1 MKKIL
6 SIMLSSL
13 LLTSSSFALTLTR
26 PTKTVSTNTTSV
38 SSNTPT
44 TSNSTANSDL
54 SSNAILDSLDTSK
67 LKNLDP
73 AYLINIIT
81 ELTKEI
87 KSLKKKVN
95 ENEKFDQEQ
104 NKKLTENSTSN
115 NQQDESIKKLQ

>member
-26 PTKTVSTNTTSV
+26 PTTVNTNTTSV
-38 SSNTPT
+38 TNNPSTTNNSNV
-44 TSNSTANSDL
+44 NSDL
-54 SSNAILDSLDTSK
+54 SSNTTLDSQDTTK

-73 AYLINIIT
+73 AYLVNIIT

-95 ENEKFDQEQ
+95 ENEKFDQEKNLQ
-104 NKKLTENSTSN
+104 KK
-115 NQQDESIKKLQ
+115 